1 MNEVMGTPTTEDT
14 DYSYIVKSLMKPTG
28 VIQLLKDPRHK
39 NLRARVT
46 REVLKDFKAIVDA
59 KEMLGACDAVGVSR
73 EAYSSIFKIF
83 KSSVAQRYKNPA
95 MPLPTPWSLKL
106 ARTESN
112 IRAREMVGGYQCV
125 TGTMTWKNQKKAG
138 NQSFEMDSF
147 NNVFV
152 DLEQLQKAMV
162 KFYGQ
167 NQNGMLI
174 SIMHWIYQGFFIV
187 LHLYHYHFPL
197 PSLVLSFAQ
206 IVLASWCSLSKWM
219 KLNWLKNT
227 SLSG

>member
-73 EAYSSIFKIF
+73 EAYSLIFKIF

-95 MPLPTPWSLKL
+95 MPLPTLWSLKL

-112 IRAREMVGGYQCV
+112 IRAKEMVGGYHCV
-125 TGTMTWKNQKKAG
+125 TGRMTWKNRKKAG
-138 NQSFEMDSF
+138 TQSFEMDSF

-162 KFYGQ
+162 RFYGQ
-167 NQNGMLI
+167 KQNGMLI
-174 SIMHWIYQGFFIV
+174 SIMHCIYQGFLIV
-187 LHLYHYHFPL
+187 LLLYH
-197 PSLVLSFAQ
+197 
-206 IVLASWCSLSKWM
+206 
-219 KLNWLKNT
+219 
-227 SLSG
+227 